1 MAFALSIATG
11 VIAALALV
19 VYASFLAARWLFVP
33 RFPDEVC
40 YTTTEDGWRIGISRY
55 RRAPDTAP
63 RGVPVL
69 LVHGIASNAR
79 NFDLTDQLSLAMSL
93 SRAGFDTWVL
103 DLRGRGQSVRPR
115 LFSGLRYDWSFDEYA
130 EKDVPA
136 AVKEVLRAT
145 QAKEVDLVGF
155 SVGALACYAYLS
167 GAQVAPPVRTLVS
180 LAGPTS
186 FKRLDKFLSARLIRN
201 LRWLR
206 HRWLMRILAPGSGFL
221 HPSPLQLIYN
231 PENTDRATQRRAM
244 VNAVANFAR
253 NELLQYADW
262 IKTDTFRSI
271 DQRRDYRA
279 ELGRIT
285 VPTLFIAGARD
296 PFAAPDAVKET
307 VDACTGIAYKEF
319 RICSRAQG
327 MRVNYGHFDLL
338 IGRDAP
344 EEVYPMVEAW
354 LKKGAGLAAQDA
366 RKAGPEPK
374 QEPKQDSN
382 EDAALRASS

>member
-1 MAFALSIATG
+1 MHLLLTILSVAI
-11 VIAALALV
+11 IILALLV
-19 VYASFLAARWLFVP
+19 WASFLAARWFFVQ

-40 YTTTEDGWRIGISRY
+40 YTTTEDGWRIGIARY
-55 RRAPDTAP
+55 RPSGTRRAT
-63 RGVPVL
+63 PVL
-69 LVHGIASNAR
+69 LVHGIASNGL
-79 NFDLTDQLSLAMSL
+79 NFDLTDQLSLAL
-93 SRAGFDTWVL
+93 TLCRAGFDTWVL
-103 DLRGRGQSVRPR
+103 DLRGRGNSVRPR

-130 EKDVPA
+130 EKDLPA

-145 QAKEVDLVGF
+145 GASRLHLCGF

-167 GAQVAPPVRTLVS
+167 GSKRDAAVASLVS

-186 FKRLDKFLSARLIRN
+186 FKRLGKFLSARLIRN

-231 PENTDRATQRRAM
+231 PENTDRVTQRRAM

-262 IKTDTFRSI
+262 IRHDAFRSI
-271 DQRRDYRA
+271 DHRRDYRA
-279 ELGRIT
+279 ELGRIE
-285 VPTLFIAGARD
+285 VPVLFLAGARD

-307 VDACTGIAYKEF
+307 VDACTGAPQKEF
-319 RICSRAQG
+319 KICSRAQG

-338 IGRDAP
+338 LGRDAP
-344 EEVYPMVEAW
+344 EEVYPLVEAW
-354 LKKGAGLAAQDA
+354 LVKQEEGEKGARGNDA
-366 RKAGPEPK
+366 SLVATG
-374 QEPKQDSN
+374 
-382 EDAALRASS
+382 A